1 MEFPELN
8 LTNVEADTKV
18 DGLSFTQLKYSLD
31 VLLYVTF
38 RDVVKYVVPLI
49 SAYIKQ
55 KVESSFKLE

>member
-8 LTNVEADTKV
+8 LTKIEADAKV
-18 DGLSFTQLKYSLD
+18 DGLSFTQLKYSFV

-55 KVESSFKLE
+55 KVESSLKLE